1 MTRRRASAATVEYV
15 ATQQFAYERTDGS
28 VHRWHQEDESSVTKR
43 EDAIAMLQRTIDFW
57 VPKLARDLQV
67 ERNVSAAQA
76 IVMARTI
83 FQETVPTLLK
93 EPFPVKWEISM
104 ADLTFPS
111 EI

>member
-76 IVMARTI
+76 IGADSV
-83 FQETVPTLLK
+83 EGTVPRQMGDQHGG
-93 EPFPVKWEISM
+93 PDVSV
-104 ADLTFPS
+104 
-111 EI
+111 